1 MNIAPTRIT
10 ARILRHSMLGVG
22 CAIFTLLLSLSA
34 ALRAADASPEKP
46 NIVLI
51 FVDDLGYGGISP
63 FGNKKF
69 KTPHLEKMAAEGMKF
84 TNFYATPV
92 CSMSRACLLTGCYSA
107 RVSIPGVLPGSKAKI
122 GLNPNEITL
131 AEIVKPRGYATIC
144 IGKWHLG
151 HREPF
156 LPTKQVFDSYF
167 GLPYS
172 NDSSIDQVNAVFAK
186 DCVFRLGLDEK
197 KARTEAPPPHSTP
210 LMRGTEVVEHPAD
223 QDTLTKRYTE
233 EAVKFIRANPAK
245 PFFLYL
251 PHSMVHTPQAASEA
265 FRGKSAGG
273 LLGDTVEE
281 IDWSVGQIMATLEEL
296 KLDEKTLVIFT
307 SDNGGIGGTSKPLRG
322 GKGSLYEGGNREPCI
337 MRWPGRI
344 PAGTTCNQIAG
355 NIDMLPT
362 SAKITGTVPP
372 QDRVLDGRDI
382 TSLMFKADAP
392 AVRDTHLY
400 FTLLNKLGAIRQGDW
415 KLFFLNAEKQQPNE
429 KTAGDGTLYDLAKDP
444 YETTDVAAAHAD
456 IVARLRAEAQKR
468 EKEIEE
474 HRRPA
479 GTLVPERI
487 ISVLPAISWIFP
499 RSRPSTPLIG
509 YRYGKSRNWR
519 VYTNPFKP
527 EAAVHAQAIWL
538 GYKVSEEISQ

>member
-1 MNIAPTRIT
+1 MKTRSMAILITLENHMNIAPTRIT

-34 ALRAADASPEKP
+34 VLGAADASLEKP

-63 FGNKKF
+63 FGNQKL

-84 TNFYATPV
+84 TSFYATPV
-92 CSMSRACLLTGCYSA
+92 CSMSRACLLTGCYNV
-107 RVSIPGVLPGSKAKI
+107 RVSIPGVLPGAAATI
-122 GLNPNEITL
+122 GLHPNEITL

-156 LPTKQVFDSYF
+156 LPTKQGFDSYF
-167 GLPYS
+167 GVPYS
-172 NDSSIDQVNAVFAK
+172 NDSCIDKVNAVFAK
-186 DCVFRLGLDEK
+186 DCVFRDGMDEK
-197 KARTEAPPPHSTP
+197 KARTVAIKPSVP
-210 LMRGTEVVEHPAD
+210 LMRGTEVVEFPAD
-223 QDTLTKRYTE
+223 QDTLTKRYTG

-245 PFFLYL
+245 PFFIYL
-251 PHSMVHTPQAASEA
+251 PHTMVHTPLAASEA

-273 LLGDTVEE
+273 LLGDAVEE
-281 IDWSVGQIMATLEEL
+281 IDWSMGQIMATLKEL

-307 SDNGGIGGTSKPLRG
+307 SDNGGVGGTSAPFRG
-322 GKGSLYEGGNREPCI
+322 GKGSIFEGGMREPCI

-362 SAKITGTVPP
+362 FAKLTGTVPP

-400 FTLLNKLGAIRQGDW
+400 FTRASKLGAIRQGTW
-415 KLFFLNAEKQQPNE
+415 KLFLADQKKPSSEKPDAKAE
-429 KTAGDGTLYDLAKDP
+429 AGNGTLFDLAKDP
-444 YETTDVAAAHAD
+444 YETTDVAAAHPD
-456 IVARLRAEAQKR
+456 IVTKLRAEAQKR

-479 GTLVPERI
+479 GTL
-487 ISVLPAISWIFP
+487 
-499 RSRPSTPLIG
+499 
-509 YRYGKSRNWR
+509 
-519 VYTNPFKP
+519 
-527 EAAVHAQAIWL
+527 
-538 GYKVSEEISQ
+538 